1 MCDGQVE
8 TTLATAS
15 NFLQS
20 GGPKLLSSE
29 NSYLKSLKILIF
41 LLHVHAMISK
51 QAMSTFT
58 N

>member
-1 MCDGQVE
+1 MDFMCDGQVE

-29 NSYLKSLKILIF
+29 NSSQIIKNSNF
-41 LLHVHAMISK
+41 
-51 QAMSTFT
+51 STACT
-58 N
+58 RNDI